1 MINDIFDL
9 TNDTLD
15 NVLFAIDQDE
25 DLFTTRTFVDLSEKI
40 AAHLKLDSK
49 NICHRLFRLYDKN
62 IGIRASLYL
71 ERQILNRYRII
82 NSQVQG
88 KFERIERIVIDLKSQ
103 SYFDSYAKCLEEG
116 PFDDSLQFNKKNKE
130 GLIWFILAKFKDLQL
145 PLFEEIKGALYDIL
159 VQTVDPI
166 ECRSEMDSFYHELK
180 IVASR

>member
-116 PFDDSLQFNKKNKE
+116 PFDGSLQFMINAAREYPWVYMETTRNK
-130 GLIWFILAKFKDLQL
+130 W
-145 PLFEEIKGALYDIL
+145 
-159 VQTVDPI
+159 TVDRI
-166 ECRSEMDSFYHELK
+166 KTDITLFICETLGKCISKFLHSKTQIRF
-180 IVASR
+180 